1 MAPLVTGPITPTGS
15 ANLTS
20 GLHLLLVE
28 DHDILRE
35 VMAEILAAAGH
46 YVLGVGSAEAIDEL
60 PAGFNFDIAVLDLN
74 LPGEDGLALAAR
86 LRRVHPGVGIIM
98 VTARYTLD
106 AKLAGYAHGADL
118 YLTKPT
124 EPQELCAAV
133 LALARR
139 LTPRTH
145 DSSPGSFTLVLKTRV
160 LQTPKGPLPLRGA
173 EAALLQGLALAPEQ
187 SLEHW
192 QFLACLGKDMDA
204 QGKTQLEVL
213 VSRLRTKLVA
223 HGSPANPLQA
233 VRGRGY
239 RLAMALQLA

>member
-1 MAPLVTGPITPTGS
+1 MPGRP
-15 ANLTS
+15 ANLAS

-28 DHDILRE
+28 DHDSLRE
-35 VMAEILAAAGH
+35 VTAEVLSAAGH
-46 YVLGVGSAEAIDEL
+46 SVLGVGSAEAIDEL

-86 LRRVHPGVGIIM
+86 LRRIHPGLGIIM
-98 VTARYTLD
+98 VTARHTLD
-106 AKLAGYAHGADL
+106 AKLAGYAHGADV

-139 LTPRTH
+139 LAPHTSG
-145 DSSPGSFTLVLKTRV
+145 SSATLFTLVLKTRV
-160 LQTPKGPLPLRGA
+160 LHTPKGPLPLRDA
-173 EAALLQGLALAPEQ
+173 EVAVLQALALAPGQ

-192 QFLACLGKDMDA
+192 QLLACLEKAMDA

-223 HGSPANPLQA
+223 HGSQANPLQP

-239 RLAMALQLA
+239 RLTMALQLA